1 MKDWELS
8 KIIMYKSIF
17 RMKDREV
24 SKIITYKSI
33 FKDMFLVRMVWVEL
47 KKQLSVESSAEL
59 CFSCFEPLD

>member
-1 MKDWELS
+1 
-8 KIIMYKSIF
+8 
-17 RMKDREV
+17 MKDREV